1 MNTIPPQIQVTTNL
15 GPSAPRS
22 DWPLSISLAITA
34 LLILVL
40 AIGLVTVSPQD
51 WSPILYLFVGIAYVV
66 SCVLLLGCCFLC
78 TNRQI
83 PDSSVPYPSALPS
96 LLATPCPCSDTYSY
110 VHSSYYNTAPRPCT
124 MNLGGGDVQIPTHC

>member
-51 WSPILYLFVGIAYVV
+51 WSPILHLFISIACVV
-66 SCVLLLGCCFLC
+66 SCVLLLGCYFL
-78 TNRQI
+78 R
-83 PDSSVPYPSALPS
+83 SA
-96 LLATPCPCSDTYSY
+96 
-110 VHSSYYNTAPRPCT
+110 
-124 MNLGGGDVQIPTHC
+124 